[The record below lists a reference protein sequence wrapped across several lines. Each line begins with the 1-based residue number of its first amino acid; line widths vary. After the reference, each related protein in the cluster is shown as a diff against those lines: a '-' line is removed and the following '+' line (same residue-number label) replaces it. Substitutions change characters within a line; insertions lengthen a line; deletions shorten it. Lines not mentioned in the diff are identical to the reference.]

1 MLYNNVNQL
10 QVCIY
15 PLALEP
21 PSYTSIPPPK
31 VITEHRAELPVLYS
45 SFPLAICFKHGNI
58 QMSALLSQFI
68 PLSPPTP
75 RAPVP
80 TCLFSVSASLF
91 LPWKKAHQYHFS
103 RFPMC
108 VLIHDVCFSLSDILQ
123 RADFL

>member
-1 MLYNNVNQL
+1 MLYNNVNQP

-21 PSYTSIPPPK
+21 TSIPPPK
-31 VITEHRAELPVLYS
+31 VITEHQAELPVLYS

-68 PLSPPTP
+68 PLPPPTP

-80 TCLFSVSASLF
+80 TCLFSVSVPLF
-91 LPWKKAHQYHFS
+91 LPWKKAYQYHFS

-108 VLIHDVCFSLSDILQ
+108 VFIYDVCFSLSDIIK